1 MIFSVLDSFVMFIL
15 VKENSFLGYSMSKPK
30 KYKGETIYDYI
41 PDYYSSV
48 NIESPVFTKLP
59 PGEKDARLKDVE
71 RELVQYWELLHPMVR
86 EYLTMVIRYMNQY
99 GEGSEDLEHLR
110 RSLDLE
116 LTNSSELSEDNRK
129 LKSQL
134 SDLLVEKKALDEKID
149 DLLADRPQIS
159 NEEIRA
165 MQLTLSSK
173 ADITEKSIEELLKK
187 SVQEARESEAMK
199 KAREERDEMKKE
211 LENAKEHFEKTQ
223 AEVGITFQK
232 KLLECQARIEE
243 LEEEL
248 S

>member
-1 MIFSVLDSFVMFIL
+1 MFIL
-15 VKENSFLGYSMSKPK
+15 AKEKSFSGYSMSKPK

-41 PDYYSSV
+41 PDYYSSI

-59 PGEKDARLKDVE
+59 PGQKDARLKDVE
-71 RELVQYWELLHPMVR
+71 RELVQYWELLHPMIR

-99 GEGSEDLEHLR
+99 SEGSEDLEHLR

-134 SDLLVEKKALDEKID
+134 ADILVEKKALDEKVN
-149 DLLADRPQIS
+149 DLLSNKPQIS

-165 MQLTLSSK
+165 MKLTLSTK
-173 ADITEKSIEELLKK
+173 ADISEDNIEELLKK
-187 SVQEARESEAMK
+187 SVQEVRESDEMK
-199 KAREERDEMKKE
+199 RARDDRDRMKKE
-211 LENAKEHFEKTQ
+211 LEDAKEHFEKIQ

-232 KLLECQARIEE
+232 KLLDAQSKIDK

-248 S
+248 SQFK

>member
-1 MIFSVLDSFVMFIL
+1 
-15 VKENSFLGYSMSKPK
+15 SKPK
-30 KYKGETIYDYI
+30 KYKGENIYDYI
-41 PDYYSSV
+41 PDYYSSI

-59 PGEKDARLKDVE
+59 PGQKDARLKDVE

-86 EYLTMVIRYMNQY
+86 EYLTMIIRYMNQY

-116 LTNSSELSEDNRK
+116 LTNSSELSEENRK

-134 SDLLVEKKALDEKID
+134 ADVLVEKKALDEKVK
-149 DLLADRPQIS
+149 DLLSSRPQIS

-165 MQLTLSSK
+165 MKLALSSK
-173 ADITEKSIEELLKK
+173 ADISENNVEEILKK
-187 SVQEARESEAMK
+187 SVQEVRESEEMK
-199 KAREERDEMKKE
+199 RAREDRDKMKKE
-211 LENAKEHFEKTQ
+211 LEDAKEHFEKTQ

-232 KLLECQARIEE
+232 KLLESQAKIEE

-248 S
+248 AQHE

>member
-1 MIFSVLDSFVMFIL
+1 
-15 VKENSFLGYSMSKPK
+15 MSKPK

-48 NIESPVFTKLP
+48 NIDSPVFTKLP
-59 PGEKDARLKDVE
+59 PGQKDARLKDVE

-86 EYLTMVIRYMNQY
+86 EYLTMVVRYMNQY

-116 LTNSSELSEDNRK
+116 LQNSSELSEDNRK

-134 SDLLVEKKALDEKID
+134 ADIMVEKKALDEKVN
-149 DLLADRPQIS
+149 DLLSNKAQIS
-159 NEEIRA
+159 DEEIRA
-165 MQLTLSSK
+165 MKLTLSSG
-173 ADITEKSIEELLKK
+173 ANISETSLEELLKK
-187 SVQEARESEAMK
+187 AVQEVRESEEIK
-199 KAREERDEMKKE
+199 SAREDRQKMKKE
-211 LENAKEHFEKTQ
+211 LDDAKEHFEKTQ

-232 KLLECQARIEE
+232 KLLEAQAKIDE

-248 S
+248 SQYR

>member
-1 MIFSVLDSFVMFIL
+1 MFIF
-15 VKENSFLGYSMSKPK
+15 VNEKSVLGYSMSKPK

-41 PDYYSSV
+41 PDYYSSI

-59 PGEKDARLKDVE
+59 PGQKDARLKDVE

-86 EYLTMVIRYMNQY
+86 EYMTMIIRYMNQY

-134 SDLLVEKKALDEKID
+134 ADVLVEKKALDEKVN
-149 DLLADRPQIS
+149 DLLSSRPQVS
-159 NEEIRA
+159 DEEIRA
-165 MQLTLSSK
+165 MKLALSSK
-173 ADITEKSIEELLKK
+173 TDISESNIEDLLKK
-187 SVQEARESEAMK
+187 SVQEVRESDEMKRAREDK
-199 KAREERDEMKKE
+199 DKMKKE
-211 LENAKEHFEKTQ
+211 LEDAKEHFEKTQ

-232 KLLECQARIEE
+232 KLLESHARIEE

-248 S
+248 AQFK